1 MKKYYLEVIGGSNP
15 NQLYIVNADYLI
27 IGTSYYKFEVN
38 GNVVAIYPIDRT
50 VIKSIEVTSK

>member
-50 VIKSIEVTSK
+50 VIKSIEITSK

>member
-38 GNVVAIYPIDRT
+38 GNVVAMYPIERT
-50 VIKSIEVTSK
+50 IIKSIEITPK

>member
-38 GNVVAIYPIDRT
+38 GNVVAIYPIERT

>member
-38 GNVVAIYPIDRT
+38 GNVVAMYPIERT
-50 VIKSIEVTSK
+50 VIKSIEITSK

>member
-38 GNVVAIYPIDRT
+38 GNVVAMYPIERT
-50 VIKSIEVTSK
+50 VVKSIEVTSK